1 MNPEPLEPLSSA
13 AILAGG
19 RALRFGG
26 LDKSAL
32 VIDGRTI
39 LDHQLAE
46 LSQITDDL
54 LLVGGQAPSGTLTR
68 LRHVPDLVPGCGPLS
83 GLQAALSAARSS
95 VVLVVACDMPFVPA
109 SLLRYFL
116 TLVNGPDRPDLVVP
130 RTEGGYHPL
139 CAAYTRA
146 CLEPITR
153 RLADGRLRV
162 DGLFEEVRVRIVTR
176 DAIAAFGDPDRLLA
190 NLNTP
195 LEYRAIEAKGIQS

>member
-1 MNPEPLEPLSSA
+1 LNPDPPASA

-26 LDKSAL
+26 VDKGGL
-32 VIDGRTI
+32 VVAGRTI
-39 LDHQLAE
+39 LEHQIAE

-54 LLVGGQAPSGTLTR
+54 LLVGGQAPSGNLAR
-68 LRHVPDLVPGCGPLS
+68 VRHVPDLVPGCGPLS
-83 GLQAALSAARSS
+83 GLHAALSVAQAP
-95 VVLVVACDMPFVPA
+95 VVVVVACDMPFVAAP
-109 SLLRYFL
+109 LLRYFL

-130 RTEGGYHPL
+130 RTERGYHPL

-162 DGLFEEVRVRIVTR
+162 DGLFEDVRVRVVAR
-176 DAIAAFGDPDRLLA
+176 DAIASFGDPDRLLA

>member
-1 MNPEPLEPLSSA
+1 LNPDALDSSA

-32 VIDGRTI
+32 IVGGRTI
-39 LDHQLAE
+39 LEHQVAE

-54 LLVGGQAPSGTLTR
+54 MLVGGHAPPATLTGV
-68 LRHVPDLVPGCGPLS
+68 RHVPDLVPGCGPLS
-83 GLQAALSAARSS
+83 GLHAELSAARSP
-95 VVLVVACDMPFVPA
+95 VVVVVACDMPFVPA
-109 SLLRYFL
+109 RLLRYFL
-116 TLVNGPDRPDLVVP
+116 TLVNGPDGPDLVVP
-130 RTEGGYHPL
+130 RTERGYHPL

-146 CLEPITR
+146 CLEPIAR

-162 DGLFEEVRVRIVTR
+162 GGLFDDVRTRIVAR
-176 DAIAAFGDPDRLLA
+176 EVIAGFGDPDRLLA

>member
-1 MNPEPLEPLSSA
+1 LTPEPLEPLSSA

-32 VIDGRTI
+32 VVAGRTI
-39 LDHQLAE
+39 LEHQVAE

-54 LLVGGQAPSGTLTR
+54 LLVGGPAPSANLTGV
-68 LRHVPDLVPGCGPLS
+68 RHVPDLVPGCGPLS
-83 GLQAALSAARSS
+83 GLHAALSAARAS
-95 VVLVVACDMPFVPA
+95 VVVVVACDMPFVPA
-109 SLLRYFL
+109 PLLRYFL
-116 TLVNGPDRPDLVVP
+116 ALVNGSDRPDLVVP
-130 RTEGGYHPL
+130 RTERGYHPL

-146 CLEPITR
+146 CLEPISR

-162 DGLFEEVRVRIVTR
+162 DGLFEDVRVRVVAR

>member
-1 MNPEPLEPLSSA
+1 LNPDPPASA

-26 LDKSAL
+26 VDKSGL
-32 VIDGRTI
+32 VIAGRTI
-39 LDHQLAE
+39 LEHQVAE

-54 LLVGGQAPSGTLTR
+54 LLVGGQAPSEKLTGV
-68 LRHVPDLVPGCGPLS
+68 RHIPDLVPGCGPLS
-83 GLQAALSAARSS
+83 GLHAALSAARAP
-95 VVLVVACDMPFVPA
+95 VVVVVACDMPFVTAP
-109 SLLRYFL
+109 LLRYFL
-116 TLVNGPDRPDLVVP
+116 TLVNGPDGPDLVVP

-162 DGLFEEVRVRIVTR
+162 DGLFEDVRVRVVAR

-195 LEYRAIEAKGIQS
+195 LEYRAIEATVIQS